1 MFEIVEDNSVLNSRS
16 CSTRGRAQVSHF
28 HFRRVFLFLW
38 FSLVGSFGVVQLI
51 IRGQAVRF
59 NEISCIRVFVNP
71 SSSGCNI
78 LGTIIYFF
86 LICQLYVFSFL
97 LHAISKNLGSS
108 APEKRRNIYMKG
120 IFNFI
125 IQKNLWKIKIIFKR
139 FFFKFVD

>member
-1 MFEIVEDNSVLNSRS
+1 MHFQHKFTVYRYLRVFEIVEDNSVLNSRS
-16 CSTRGRAQVSHF
+16 YSTRGRAQVSHF

-38 FSLVGSFGVVQLI
+38 FSFVGSFAVVQLI

-59 NEISCIRVFVNP
+59 NEISCIRVFVNS

-86 LICQLYVFSFL
+86 LICQLHVFFS
-97 LHAISKNLGSS
+97 SS
-108 APEKRRNIYMKG
+108 ACNLRKFRTATEKRYMKE

-125 IQKNLWKIKIIFKR
+125 IQ
-139 FFFKFVD
+139 